1 MSEQVHSKGVV
12 ESFHNCPVS
21 VNIHLPAMIV
31 WFVIFHLFGY
41 SVHELVPWVHF
52 QKLWLFQRPKFVN
65 FLKRASTLA
74 KSFEVKG
81 LFETAGDIDD
91 S

>member
-1 MSEQVHSKGVV
+1 
-12 ESFHNCPVS
+12 
-21 VNIHLPAMIV
+21 MIV
-31 WFVIFHLFGY
+31 CFVIFHLFGY
-41 SVHELVPWVHF
+41 SVHGLVPWVHL
-52 QKLWLFQRPKFVN
+52 QKLFQRPKFVN